1 MKLKIKNRLK
11 YKHLPFGVTTA
22 TLLIVLLGLW
32 KISVVEFSQTERL
45 NQLDVTYGK
54 LSELINSEKKQ
65 REKLEQALK
74 KSPEEVHTE
83 ENADLKTRS
92 LEYSPDGNKV
102 AYYQHKLVDDIEK
115 IGDPDY
121 TSLIVEQNGKTK
133 VVFQGNFRL
142 STFEWLNNNEIKVY
156 KGCGSS
162 CLLSYVVNVQS
173 KKYKESVEKIF
184 SFE

>member
-1 MKLKIKNRLK
+1 MKLKNRLK
-11 YKHLPFGVTTA
+11 YKHLLFGVTVVA
-22 TLLIVLLGLW
+22 LLIVLLGLW

-45 NQLDVTYGK
+45 NQLNVAYSK

-65 REKLEQALK
+65 REKWEHVQK
-74 KSPEEVHTE
+74 KSPEEVHRE

-92 LEYSPDGNKV
+92 LEYSPDGKKV
-102 AYYQHKLVDDIEK
+102 AYYQHKFVTDIKE

-121 TSLIVEQNGKTK
+121 KSLIIEQNGKK
-133 VVFQGNFRL
+133 EIIFQGNFRL

-162 CLLSYVVNVQS
+162 CLLSYVVNIQS
-173 KKYKESVEKIF
+173 KKYKESVEQIF
-184 SFE
+184 HLE